1 MPGRTSTGIQEE
13 NTDVISVN
21 MLYKNSEKLRTVP
34 KLCDSEAVRRLDV
47 EGRMLRFNNVREE
60 LNPSRVRTGFKK
72 PSLVE
77 GKDYIVCSE
86 GFPSAALGISWL
98 EKGRKL
104 YLYCEAVDEQI
115 EGVLP
120 VELVRVDRVQAT
132 AKLEDKNTI
141 TVITGSL
148 PYVDNLVNSSSSFP
162 FVNTLLAIPYS
173 RFRKG
178 ELRRAGLQWTKIA
191 HAALGGVTTSAWSI
205 GIPKRSNS
213 MKLMDLSPS
222 ADLKRCLRHII
233 KDGELEKIVDAP
245 SSNSLSELITKESMS
260 DKIFYL
266 PCYKSCTGWV
276 ARKLSSFEK
285 GMAFDFNDLVLK
297 NLMQLEELESR
308 LDSLIVL
315 SIPGKVTQLLHHAV
329 VALWGT
335 TRLTQELASRRAGNG
350 NLVLINPEPVVVDF
364 ENEQDKR
371 FLEREAS
378 YLLDYGQKAVK
389 SDDADVPIELWDRCV
404 LRSKFIWLNYTP
416 QVAESL
422 RIIRERF
429 AMPIYLKNL
438 RRSFLRYLNDVYGKC
453 WWNKLVGDDLVEA
466 KRLRLELS
474 IGVDSLVRCSNSTW
488 WEWRDGSTCHFW
500 RWPKE
505 VRTFIRDG
513 FPVFVEQKLPEYKMK
528 QRFQGLNAE
537 QLQAL
542 EHKIHKVIDR
552 RYLNE
557 GYVKSLINYFAV
569 PKGLSD
575 IRVVYDGT
583 KSGLTDSVWAPNFFM
598 PSIDSLLL
606 YCSANTWY
614 SDLDLGEMFLNYFMD
629 PKLRP
634 FCGVDVSNF
643 VAGSGK
649 STRKWLQW
657 NRIFMGF
664 RSSPYYAVKS
674 YNWCL
679 DVVRGN
685 PDDAGNPFAF
695 NKVKL
700 NLPGSEGY
708 DPIHPWLVKMFGK
721 STANEIIVYMDDGRP
736 HGDSE
741 AGCRKAGKRTSKITQ
756 HLGQQ
761 DAARKYR
768 PPSQQPGPWC
778 GAFIAERSG
787 SLWAY
792 VSNEK
797 WSKAKNYISS
807 WLKEIEMCKAHSAPP
822 ALNFKH
828 LERGRGFLVYLSRTY
843 PSIVPYLKG
852 IHLTLDTWRPGRG
865 KDGWKRTKASIK
877 DEMAAIEFDDDY
889 TEEEVLPFLDS
900 EGNIKADANLYTNH
914 PDKVGLAPRMYD
926 DLEALALFFKS
937 DNPSWRF
944 IRGSEICV
952 VEYGFGDA
960 SGVGF
965 GSSFESKGGI
975 SYRLGVWGKDVG
987 GESSNFREL
996 SNLVDALYDR
1006 CSNENGTP
1014 TKGSEVFLFTDN
1026 AVAEGAFYKGTSS
1039 SKKLFNLVLKLRLLE
1054 MKAGMKIH
1062 IIHIAGTRMIAQG
1075 TDGLSRGDSNEG
1087 VMQGK
1092 SMLDFVPLA
1101 KTCLRRSSKLKDQLK
1116 WCLTFYLKEV
1126 NKKLIFLNEKD
1137 WFLRGHDICGG
1148 KCNADGIWMPAY
1160 QSAVYVWTPAPAA
1173 GQHAVEQLRQA
1184 RLKRTSSTHL
1194 FLVPRIFTSI
1204 WRKQLHKVADLVV
1217 ELPFDDECWQQNIE
1231 HEPLTLAFVFP
1242 FVCFKPWQLK
1252 RTYAILGMGRVLR
1265 RLWKESNLST
1275 WHILHKFLLWAGRL
1289 YTMPEGVVRKM
1300 LQSASSFEIL
1310 CRKAGE

>member
-1 MPGRTSTGIQEE
+1 MPEGTSTGIQEE
-13 NTDVISVN
+13 GIDVISGY
-21 MLYKNSEKLRTVP
+21 MLHKKSDKLRTVP
-34 KLCDSEAVRRLDV
+34 KLCVSDPVRSVEVEERL
-47 EGRMLRFNNVREE
+47 LRSTSVREE
-60 LNPSRVRTGFKK
+60 VDPSVIRTGFKM

-77 GKDYIVCSE
+77 NKDCLVCSE

-98 EKGRKL
+98 DRKRKRKL
-104 YLYCEAVDEQI
+104 YLYCAAMEEETYTIMPDGVVKVNREQAI
-115 EGVLP
+115 S
-120 VELVRVDRVQAT
+120 R
-132 AKLEDKNTI
+132 LEDKNTI

-148 PYVDNLVNSSSSFP
+148 PYVDNLVNSSNKFP
-162 FVNTLLAIPYS
+162 FINTLLVIPYN

-178 ELRRAGLQWTKIA
+178 ELRKAGLKWTKVT
-191 HAALGGVTTSAWSI
+191 HASLGGVTTSAWSV
-205 GIPKRSNS
+205 GIPRRFKE

-222 ADLKRCLRHII
+222 AGINRCLKHII
-233 KDGELEKIVDAP
+233 KDGELGKIIRAP
-245 SSNSLSELITKESMS
+245 ASNALSDLLSKETMS
-260 DKIFYL
+260 REIFKL

-276 ARKLSSFEK
+276 ARQLSSFEK
-285 GMAFDFNDLVLK
+285 GMAFDLNELVLK
-297 NLMQLEELESR
+297 KLIESNEPSHNLES
-308 LDSLIVL
+308 LIMNTV
-315 SIPGKVTQLLHHAV
+315 PGKVTQLLHLAIV
-329 VALWGT
+329 ELWGT
-335 TRLTQELASRRAGNG
+335 SILDRKLSSTRSGTG
-350 NLVLINPEPVVVDF
+350 NLILVNPAPVIQDY
-364 ENEQDKR
+364 ESEQDKM
-371 FLEREAS
+371 FLKHES
-378 YLLDYGQKAVK
+378 NYLLEYGQKAAK

-404 LRSKFIWLNYTP
+404 LRLHFSWLEYT
-416 QVAESL
+416 QRVANSL
-422 RIIRERF
+422 KVIRDRF

-438 RRSFLRYLNDVYGKC
+438 RRSFLSYLRTAYGIC
-453 WWNKLVGDDLVEA
+453 WWRKLSEDKSSEA
-466 KRLRLELS
+466 KLLKLELA
-474 IGVDSLVRCSNSTW
+474 IGVDSIVRCINSTW
-488 WEWRDGSTCHFW
+488 WEWKDGSTCHFW

-505 VRTFIRDG
+505 VMMFIRDG
-513 FPVFVEQKLPEYKMK
+513 FPVYVEKKLPEYKMK
-528 QRFQGLNAE
+528 QRFQGLNSD
-537 QLQAL
+537 QLKAL
-542 EHKIHKVIDR
+542 EQKIHKVINR
-552 RYLNE
+552 RYLSE

-583 KSGLTDSVWAPNFFM
+583 KSGLTDAVWAPNFFM

-606 YCSANTWY
+606 YCSADTWY

-634 FCGVDVSNF
+634 FCGVDVTNF
-643 VAGSGK
+643 VSDPGK
-649 STRKWLQW
+649 NTRKWLQW

-685 PDDAGNPFAF
+685 PDDPSNPFAF
-695 NKVKL
+695 NKVHL
-700 NLPGSEGY
+700 NLPGSENY
-708 DPIHPWLVKMFGK
+708 DPVHPWLFKMLGE
-721 STANEIIVYMDDGRP
+721 TMANEIIVYMDDGRP
-736 HGDSE
+736 HGNSE
-741 AGCRKAGKRTSKITQ
+741 GGCRKAGKRTSKITQ

-778 GAFIAERSG
+778 GAFIAERNG

-797 WSKAKNYISS
+797 WRKAKEYIST
-807 WLKEIEMCKAHSAPP
+807 WLHEIEMCKSHSTPP

-865 KDGWKRTKASIK
+865 KDGWKKPKASAK
-877 DEMAAIEFDDDY
+877 DEASFLEGDEDY
-889 TEEEVLPFLDS
+889 TEDDVLPYLDR
-900 EGNIKADANLYTNH
+900 EGNLKLDANLYTNH
-914 PDKVGLAPRMYD
+914 PDKVGLAPRLYD
-926 DLEALALFFKS
+926 DLEALSLFFGS

-975 SYRLGVWGKDVG
+975 SYRLGIWGKDVG

-996 SNLVDALYDR
+996 SNLVDALYHR
-1006 CSNENGTP
+1006 SNNEDCTS
-1014 TKGSEVFLFTDN
+1014 TKGSEIFLFTDN

-1054 MKAGMKIH
+1054 MQAGMRIH
-1062 IIHIAGTRMIAQG
+1062 IIHIAGTRMIGQG

-1092 SMLDFVPLA
+1092 SMLEFVPLS
-1101 KTCLRRSSKLKDQLK
+1101 KNCVERSPTINSKLK
-1116 WCLTFYLKEV
+1116 WCLSSYLNEV
-1126 NKKLIFLNEKD
+1126 KQKLIFLNEKD

-1148 KCNADGIWMPAY
+1148 SYNQEGIWMPKY
-1160 QSAVYVWTPAPAA
+1160 ESSVYVWTPAPAA

-1194 FLVPRIFTSI
+1194 FLIPRIFTSI
-1204 WRKQLHKVADLVV
+1204 WRKQLHKVSDLVV
-1217 ELPFDDECWQQNIE
+1217 ELPFDNECWQQNIE
-1231 HEPLTLAFVFP
+1231 HEPLTLAIVFP
-1242 FVCFKPWQLK
+1242 FISFKPWQLK
-1252 RTYAILGMGRVLR
+1252 RTYAILGMGRVL
-1265 RLWKESNLST
+1265 
-1275 WHILHKFLLWAGRL
+1275 
-1289 YTMPEGVVRKM
+1289 
-1300 LQSASSFEIL
+1300 
-1310 CRKAGE
+1310 